1 MDLTPGLPGRCWPGS
16 APLRL
21 FVAAVT
27 VMILLANS
35 DAQAAAP
42 RVALWLSGPAD
53 RQRMEIETR
62 LRAELAI
69 AGFEST
75 ILDESISSDRE
86 SLERAARSSG
96 SFAAIAVVRR
106 AGLDADMWVADR
118 VTGKTAFRRVRFDAQ
133 SADAAAIFAIRAVE
147 LLRAS
152 LLELTELHPSRGEL
166 APTDKMRDWIAPT
179 HAKAPA
185 ATTYEVHVG
194 AAAVAGPG
202 GIPAGGALALGFSW
216 KPLPWWAG
224 CIEGWGPVIGHVGNR
239 EGTATI
245 DQEAALVLARLE
257 PLRSP
262 AVEPFGRLGV
272 GAYHLGAEGHASPPY
287 DGRYGQVWAAVG
299 AVGLGLRSSGLRPLS
314 IMASLD
320 ALFLAPRPG
329 VKFANETIAVG
340 GRPTLV
346 GQIGVGLE
354 W

>member
-1 MDLTPGLPGRCWPGS
+1 MVRTPELPGRCWPGN
-16 APLRL
+16 AHARL

-27 VMILLANS
+27 VMILLLVSS
-35 DAQAAAP
+35 DAKAAAP

-75 ILDESISSDRE
+75 MLDESISSERE

-106 AGLDADMWVADR
+106 AGFDADMWVADR
-118 VTGKTAFRRVRFDAQ
+118 VTGKTAFRRVRFEAE

-166 APTDKMRDWIAPT
+166 PSTERMRAWIAPP
-179 HAKAPA
+179 HAKPEVP
-185 ATTYEVHVG
+185 TYEAHVG
-194 AAAVAGPG
+194 AAAVASPG
-202 GIPAGGALALGFSW
+202 GIPAGAALALGFSW

-224 CIEGWGPVIGHVGNR
+224 CIEGWGPVITHLGNR
-239 EGTATI
+239 EGTATV
-245 DQEAALVLARLE
+245 DQEAALVFARLE
-257 PLRSP
+257 PLRSR
-262 AVEPFGRLGV
+262 ALEPFGRVGA
-272 GAYHLGAEGHASPPY
+272 GAYHLGAKGRASAPY
-287 DGRYGQVWAAVG
+287 ESRYGQVWAAIG

-314 IMASLD
+314 IAASLD
-320 ALFLAPRPG
+320 ALFMAPRPG

-346 GQIGVGLE
+346 GTVGVGLE